1 MSSPKHASTSLTQEA
16 ASSVAASSPAS
27 SSPNSHLHHPPH
39 PQHPHYPQPNPDKR
53 PPCLASSS
61 SSTVTHTRY
70 QHLIGPAHPS
80 SGFITGLIIT
90 TLTPSSSSSS
100 AASAVST
107 AEPGQTSGFL
117 FVINSHPHQIPTS
130 HQPCSSQPG
139 PGGKSS
145 PSPPSPPPMPAQK
158 RVIYQGND
166 HPPPSTKAWFIK
178 DCGVEPPL
186 NTSYEGRTQLA

>member
-1 MSSPKHASTSLTQEA
+1 MSSPKHASASLSQEA

-27 SSPNSHLHHPPH
+27 SSPNSHLHH

-70 QHLIGPAHPS
+70 QHLISPAHPS

-90 TLTPSSSSSS
+90 KLTPSSSSSS

-107 AEPGQTSGFL
+107 AEPRQTTSLSGFL

-139 PGGKSS
+139 PGGNRA
-145 PSPPSPPPMPAQK
+145 P
-158 RVIYQGND
+158 D
-166 HPPPSTKAWFIK
+166 PSTKTSDLSRKW
-178 DCGVEPPL
+178 PPPPHKSL
-186 NTSYEGRTQLA
+186 IHRRLWRGTPR